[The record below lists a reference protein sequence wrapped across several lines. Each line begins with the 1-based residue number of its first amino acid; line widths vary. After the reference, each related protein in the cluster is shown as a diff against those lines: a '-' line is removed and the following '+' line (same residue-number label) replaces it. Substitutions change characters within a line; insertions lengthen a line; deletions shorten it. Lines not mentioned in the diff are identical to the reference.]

1 MHTGQT
7 LTLRCELS
15 GQPEA
20 GGRERGRWRWRHGG
34 RRREV
39 HTLCAHRRR
48 HWVNTTAAVWAG
60 GLVQSGRQ
68 GKHQMQCAAWKC
80 SECSGWCLPRGGKSD

>member
-1 MHTGQT
+1 M
-7 LTLRCELS
+7 
-15 GQPEA
+15 
-20 GGRERGRWRWRHGG
+20 
-34 RRREV
+34 

-80 SECSGWCLPRGGKSD
+80 SECSGWCLPRGGKSDWWQVVWLGKRQATKKMADR